1 MKLRRHQ
8 TQLLKHIA
16 LYPDFAIGLHTHK
29 VERLAGS
36 IIEKGLLDEKWQIT
50 ADGKRQLGLEAA
62 AEEQDH
68 AIEQPVQFPG
78 SSSVAQ
84 LDSAVN
90 QAEQL
95 RDQQIQQ
102 QYGDQFG
109 VYVQEKA
116 EQIDR
121 LQSNLAE
128 ALTSERAQLQ
138 AISTDSTSLAGR
150 QKAHAQWEQQVA
162 RRKTRIAQIALRL
175 DRVGDIE
182 EAAGVYAERKIEE
195 LAEHKLRFDEPEPAQ
210 EWDKI
215 ERRERQ
221 AAIPEIERS
230 PSIEEE
236 LVQTLTLSRTSENE

>member
-36 IIEKGLLDEKWQIT
+36 LIEKGLLDEKWQIT
-50 ADGKRQLGLEAA
+50 ADGKRQLGLEA